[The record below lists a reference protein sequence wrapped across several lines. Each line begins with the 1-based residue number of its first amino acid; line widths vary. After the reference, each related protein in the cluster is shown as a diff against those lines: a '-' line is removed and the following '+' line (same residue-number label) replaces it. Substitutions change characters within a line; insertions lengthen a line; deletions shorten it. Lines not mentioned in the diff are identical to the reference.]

1 MVTLRHFS
9 AIFWPKL
16 CQIGLIQCNFC
27 KFFVFIYLASWDNL
41 LSILS
46 NLGPTYVFRH
56 RRLKRNFVA
65 FASRYSPASGA
76 AILNVDDD
84 ADDSPIIRGFSDD
97 EPLVVT

>member
-1 MVTLRHFS
+1 MAGFS
-9 AIFWPKL
+9 AISVNFSASFIWPH
-16 CQIGLIQCNFC
+16 G
-27 KFFVFIYLASWDNL
+27 ATDL
-41 LSILS
+41 LSLLS